1 MVILIKI
8 NIMEDSMSKTVLE
21 RMEGRVSYHD
31 SVEEM
36 LKRIREDG
44 LSSVFSRWS
53 EQEKIR
59 CTFCLQGLSCQ
70 LCTQGPC
77 RISEKTGATKGVCGI
92 GPDAMAMRNLLM
104 RNIMGAATYGHHAF
118 EAFRTLKA
126 TGEGKTP
133 FKITDTDK
141 LKWMCEKTGI
151 NTNQDIN
158 QMAIQLAELLDKEMK
173 VSPDEES
180 IMVEVFAPKKR
191 KKVWRDLN
199 IYPCGVQHEVE
210 NSIASCLTN
219 VDGDYV
225 SLAKKALRL
234 GLSTIYTAQIGLE
247 MTQDILF
254 GTPMPHEVEVDL
266 GIMDPDYVNIAF
278 NGHQPWIGVATLQK
292 AKMEEYQERA
302 RKAGAKGLRI
312 VGSIETGQELLQ
324 RFETDDVFVGLMGNW
339 LAIEPFLATGT
350 VDALVMEENC
360 SPPAIDQY
368 AEKYQIALISVS
380 TIIGVPGTEH
390 KMPYYPAKADE
401 MAEHCINIAIEN
413 FKKRHGKIKPM
424 VPNHKTKAIA
434 GFSTE
439 AVLKAINNDLNNLVD
454 VIVKGQIKGVVA
466 LANCATLRNGP
477 HDWNTVNITKELI
490 KRDILVVAGGCG
502 NHGLEVAGLC
512 NLDAIEMAGE
522 GLKTV
527 CKALSI
533 PPVLSFGTCTDTGRI
548 SMLVTALAD
557 HLDADIPDLPIAV
570 TAPEWMEQ
578 KATIDGLFT
587 VAYGAYTHLSPTP
600 FITGA
605 PDLVKLLTEDVESL
619 TGGKVAIG
627 DDPVEAAKGI
637 EAHII
642 KKRQKMGI

>member
-1 MVILIKI
+1 MNIL
-8 NIMEDSMSKTVLE
+8 IMEDNMSETVLE
-21 RMEGRVSYHD
+21 RMEGRISYHD

-36 LKRIREDG
+36 LVRIKEDG
-44 LSSVFSRWS
+44 LSSVFSRWPD
-53 EQEKIR
+53 QEKIR

-104 RNIMGAATYGHHAF
+104 RNIMGAATYAHHAY

-133 FKITDTDK
+133 FQIKDTEK

-151 NTNQDIN
+151 NTNQDVN
-158 QMAIQLAELLDKEMK
+158 QMAIQLGELLDREMK
-173 VSPDEES
+173 SDPDQVSV
-180 IMVEVFAPKKR
+180 MVEAFAPKKR
-191 KKVWRDLN
+191 KQIWRDLN
-199 IYPCGVQHEVE
+199 IYPTGVQHDVE
-210 NSIASCLTN
+210 NAIASCLTN

-254 GTPMPHEVEVDL
+254 GTPKPHVVNVDL

-292 AKMEEYQERA
+292 AKLQEYQEKA
-302 RKAGAKGLRI
+302 KQAGAKGIHI
-312 VGSIETGQELLQ
+312 VGSIETGQEMLQ

-368 AEKYQIALISVS
+368 AEKYQVALISVS
-380 TIIGVPGTEH
+380 TIIGVPGCEH

-401 MAEHCINIAIEN
+401 MAENCIDIAIEN

-424 VPNHKTKAIA
+424 VPKKVTKAIA

-439 AVLKAINNDLNNLVD
+439 AVLGAIGNDLNVLVD
-454 VIVKGQIKGVVA
+454 VIAKGQIKGVVA

-502 NHGLEVAGLC
+502 NHGLEVAGMC
-512 NLDAIEMAGE
+512 NLDAQELAGE
-522 GLKTV
+522 GLKAV
-527 CKALSI
+527 CKALGV

-557 HLDADIPDLPIAV
+557 HLDVDISDLPIAV

-578 KATIDGLFT
+578 KATIDGLFA
-587 VAYGAYTHLSPTP
+587 VAYGCYTHLSPTP
-600 FITGA
+600 FVTGA
-605 PDLVKLLTEDVESL
+605 PNLVKLLTEDVESL
-619 TGGKVAIG
+619 TGGKVALG
-627 DDPVEAAKGI
+627 DDPVQAAKDI

-642 KKRQKMGI
+642 KKRKKMGLQ